1 MHDVVMCCYDV
12 VCGCVTCY
20 VSESS
25 WQEDRF
31 RLCRRR
37 LHYWVCLLLSW
48 SPVSLVPIC
57 QCGGVRLAVS
67 CQAGAGLGQARG
79 DLLLGGALGGDRD
92 PRQAG
97 HLLPG
102 LLPPR
107 RVPGPR
113 HRRGHPALHRAESVL
128 CLFYF
133 AGSKS
138 LNSFSG
144 LVQVL
149 GAQSAMSAG
158 WRPTAAGVAAPET
171 PRTCTASSARPG
183 EQRAG
188 RRSGT
193 R

>member
-1 MHDVVMCCYDV
+1 MRLR
-12 VCGCVTCY
+12 Y

-79 DLLLGGALGGDRD
+79 DLLLGEALGGDRD

-113 HRRGHPALHRAESVL
+113 HRREDTPPCTEQRVSSV
-128 CLFYF
+128 CFYF

-138 LNSFSG
+138 LNRFSG